1 MWSPRLATV
10 IVRRLLLN
18 YRADPQVVAADLP
31 APFRPRL
38 RRGYA
43 VVGLDLCRTGRTR
56 PVGLPA
62 VVGVASESA
71 SHRIAVEW
79 DGPDGVRQGV
89 YIPRRDSG
97 SRLSVAVGAR
107 VSPGVHHRASF
118 EVVEAPGRLRVA
130 YATLDEDA
138 AVDVEVR
145 LDEGLNG
152 RPWGTERGPSRLFD
166 GPDDASEFFRL
177 ESAGYSAGREPD
189 RFDGAGLTTTQWRVD
204 PCVLERAA
212 SSVFDDRDRF
222 PVGSIEPD
230 CALLMRQLPARWTAL
245 EPLHARPA

>member
-1 MWSPRLATV
+1 MWRPRLATV

-18 YRADPQVVAADLP
+18 YRADPEIVAAGLP

-62 VVGVASESA
+62 VVGVTSESA

-79 DGPDGVRQGV
+79 PGPDGLRQGYYV
-89 YIPRRDSG
+89 PRRDSG
-97 SRLSVAVGAR
+97 SRLSVAVGTR

-118 EVVEAPGRLRVA
+118 EVVQAPGRLRVA

-145 LDEGLNG
+145 VGSRLTG
-152 RPWGTERGPSRLFD
+152 SRLF
-166 GPDDASEFFRL
+166 GGLAEASEFFRL

-189 RFDGAGLTTTQWRVD
+189 RFDGAGLTPAQWRID
-204 PCVLERAA
+204 PCDVVRAA
-212 SSVFDDRDRF
+212 SSVYDDRDRF

-230 CALLMRQLPARWTAL
+230 CALLMRHLPARWTAL